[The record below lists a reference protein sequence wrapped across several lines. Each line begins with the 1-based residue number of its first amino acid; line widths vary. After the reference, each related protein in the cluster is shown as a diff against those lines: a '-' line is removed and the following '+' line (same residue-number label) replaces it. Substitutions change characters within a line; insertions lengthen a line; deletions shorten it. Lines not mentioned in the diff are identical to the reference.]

1 MDNLMHELERTCERT
16 TKELHDLNDRL
27 EQNKNSMSPADLD
40 ILFKLMDVVKDI
52 KSTIKKIYEIEDM
65 EGSDEYSGSYYA
77 DPMMDRRYPNR
88 YSGNSYRGTYTVESG
103 NGYSGRR
110 MGRHY
115 SRNTERDDLA
125 MRLENMLTSTRSK
138 EESDAIRKAIDI
150 LEA

>member
-65 EGSDEYSGSYYA
+65 EGANDMNYSGAYMSQ
-77 DPMMDRRYPNR
+77 PMWDRRMG
-88 YSGNSYRGTYTVESG
+88 YSGNSYNGTYTVNTG
-103 NGYSGRR
+103 DGRYSGTRGMSR
-110 MGRHY
+110 GY
-115 SRNTERDDLA
+115 SRNSERDN
-125 MRLENMLTSTRSK
+125 MRMQLDDMLNNARDEREAET
-138 EESDAIRKAIDI
+138 IRKIMNK
-150 LEA
+150 L